1 MSSLIRQSAAVLAVA
16 SILAYVGLISLS
28 HIQNYV
34 PWPADMLALSLVAA
48 ICGALLAAAES
59 RAILLFTLA
68 AILSVLLFGGFWAY
82 ASWALLRG
90 QLPALDLLFSDYV
103 FTYTVQRGFILV
115 APSIVFGLL
124 GVFGVQL
131 LLPKLLRR

>member
-1 MSSLIRQSAAVLAVA
+1 MRTLIRQSSAVLAVA

-28 HIQNYV
+28 HIRDYV

-48 ICGALLAAAES
+48 LCGALLAAAES
-59 RAILLFTLA
+59 RAILLFALA
-68 AILSVLLFGGFWAY
+68 ASLSAFLFGGYWAF

-90 QLPALDLLFSDYV
+90 QLPALDILFSDYV
-103 FTYTVQRGFILV
+103 FVYTVQRGFLLV

-131 LLPKLLRR
+131 LLSKLLRR

>member
-1 MSSLIRQSAAVLAVA
+1 MAVA
-16 SILAYVGLISLS
+16 SILAYFGLISLT
-28 HIQNYV
+28 HIQDYV

-48 ICGALLAAAES
+48 ISGAVLAAAES
-59 RAILLFTLA
+59 RAILLFALA
-68 AILSVLLFGGFWAY
+68 AILSTLLFGGFWTY

-90 QLPALDLLFSDYV
+90 QLPALDILFSDYV

-131 LLPKLLRR
+131 LLSKVLRR

>member
-1 MSSLIRQSAAVLAVA
+1 MRALIRQSSAVLAVA

-28 HIQNYV
+28 HIRDYV

-48 ICGALLAAAES
+48 LCGALLAAAES
-59 RAILLFTLA
+59 RAILLFALA
-68 AILSVLLFGGFWAY
+68 AILSALLFGGYWAF

-90 QLPALDLLFSDYV
+90 QLPALDILFSDYV
-103 FTYTVQRGFILV
+103 FVYTVQRGFILV

-131 LLPKLLRR
+131 LLSKVLRR

>member
-1 MSSLIRQSAAVLAVA
+1 MRSLIRQCSAVMAVA
-16 SILAYVGLISLS
+16 SILAYFGLISLT
-28 HIQNYV
+28 HIQDYV

-48 ICGALLAAAES
+48 ISGAVLAAAES
-59 RAILLFTLA
+59 RAILLFALA
-68 AILSVLLFGGFWAY
+68 AILSTLLFGGFWTY

-90 QLPALDLLFSDYV
+90 QLPALDILFSDYV

-131 LLPKLLRR
+131 LLSKVLRR

>member
-1 MSSLIRQSAAVLAVA
+1 MRSLIRQGAAVLAVA

-28 HIQNYV
+28 HLRDYV
-34 PWPADMLALSLVAA
+34 PWPADLLALSLVAA
-48 ICGALLAAAES
+48 ICGAVLAVAES

-68 AILSVLLFGGFWAY
+68 AILSALLFGGFWAY

-124 GVFGVQL
+124 GVFSVQL
-131 LLPKLLRR
+131 LLYKLLRH

>member
-1 MSSLIRQSAAVLAVA
+1 MRALIRQSSAVLAVA

-28 HIQNYV
+28 HIRDYV

-48 ICGALLAAAES
+48 LCGALLAAAES
-59 RAILLFTLA
+59 RAILLFALA
-68 AILSVLLFGGFWAY
+68 AILSAFLFGSYWAF

-90 QLPALDLLFSDYV
+90 QLPALDILFSDYV
-103 FTYTVQRGFILV
+103 FVYTVQRGFLLV

-131 LLPKLLRR
+131 LLSKVLRR